1 MSQVFPAS
9 LAVGRISLRRLTFGD
24 AEAIC
29 RYRSLPEVAR
39 FQGWESFGLRDA
51 ERLIMDHSCDREP
64 GVPDTWFQ
72 MAIVE
77 SATGSLIGDCGLH
90 TLADPRQMEVGIT
103 LAPMFQ
109 GRGFAAEALGCL
121 LDFAFGSL
129 GAHRV
134 SAVTDAENAPSAS
147 LFKRLGF
154 RQEAHRVENLW
165 FKGKWGSE
173 FQFAMLG
180 REWALRQA
188 AQGLPGRS

>member
-1 MSQVFPAS
+1 MSQVFPSS
-9 LAVGRISLRRLTFGD
+9 LEARRISLRRLMPGD
-24 AEAIC
+24 AEALC
-29 RYRSLPEVAR
+29 SYRSLPEVAR
-39 FQGWESFGLRDA
+39 FQSWDSFGLHDA

-64 GVPDTWFQ
+64 GIPDTWFQ

-103 LAPMFQ
+103 LAPTFQ
-109 GRGFAAEALGCL
+109 GSGFAAEALGCL

-134 SAVTDAENAPSAS
+134 SAVTDAENAPAAS
-147 LFKRLGF
+147 LFQRLGF
-154 RQEAHRVENLW
+154 RQEAHCIENLW
-165 FKGKWGSE
+165 FTGKWGSE

-180 REWALRQA
+180 REWAQRQA
-188 AQGLPGRS
+188 AQGLPSRS